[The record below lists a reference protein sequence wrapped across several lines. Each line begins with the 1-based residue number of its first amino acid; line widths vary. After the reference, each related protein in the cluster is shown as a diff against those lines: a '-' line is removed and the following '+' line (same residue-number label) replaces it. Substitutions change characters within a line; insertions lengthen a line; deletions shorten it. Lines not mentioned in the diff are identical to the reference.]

1 MHCLYRTFNLHF
13 FCIYGIQI
21 VYGKKFTLQVN
32 MNFMDVVENVYAST
46 PCQQRHSQLD
56 NWGGGGGGGG
66 GSIFMYVCCALLISF
81 EIDCF

>member
-1 MHCLYRTFNLHF
+1 
-13 FCIYGIQI
+13 
-21 VYGKKFTLQVN
+21 

-56 NWGGGGGGGG
+56 NWGGGGGGGVGGVGGGGG